1 MVMQVEIEVVA
12 AAVIEERRLLL
23 ISKRQAPD
31 VFYLPGGKRDPGEDD
46 LACLRRELEEE
57 LGVVPVDPVPWREV
71 VAPAALE
78 PEHSLRMRVFL
89 TRLGGTPAISGEL
102 ARLRWWD
109 RDDPSRLAPAIEHEV
124 VPQLRAGGL
133 LD

>member
-1 MVMQVEIEVVA
+1 MEIDVVA

-23 ISKRQAPD
+23 VSKRQAPD

-46 LACLRRELEEE
+46 LACLRRELSEE
-57 LGVVPVDPVPWREV
+57 LGVAPLDPVAWREV

-78 PEHSLRMRVFL
+78 PEHSLRMTVYL

-109 RDDPSRLAPAIEHEV
+109 RDDRSRLAPAVEHEV
-124 VPQLRAGGL
+124 VPRLRAGGMI
-133 LD
+133 D